1 MRRDK
6 MDTLFSLFE
15 KGGFAVYVLV
25 FLSFVSWAL
34 IIERLFTLRFGSMMS
49 KSVRD
54 VRSLLASGDID
65 GALKLLSLDNTPAG
79 QILYRLL
86 EEYKEGKADKRMLMS
101 DLSFEI
107 SLLAPKVEKNL
118 ALLSTIASVSP
129 LIGLFG
135 TITGLIKVFS
145 AFAVVQ
151 TEQGIAL
158 LATGISEALI
168 SAATGLAV
176 AIPALL
182 AYWIFRIMGN
192 SILDRIEQELAET
205 LRVLK

>member
-1 MRRDK
+1 
-6 MDTLFSLFE
+6 MDTLFSLLE

-25 FLSFVSWAL
+25 FLSLVSWAL
-34 IIERLFTLRFGSMMS
+34 IIERLFNIRSGNMLS
-49 KSVRD
+49 KSVKD
-54 VRSLLASGDID
+54 VRSLLASGDVE
-65 GALKLLSLDNTPAG
+65 GALKLLSLDSSPAS

-86 EEYKEGKADKRMLMS
+86 EEYKEHKVDKRLLLS
-101 DLSFEI
+101 DLNFEI

-145 AFAVVQ
+145 AFAVAQ
-151 TEQGIAL
+151 TEQGVAL
-158 LATGISEALI
+158 LAMGISEALI

-182 AYWIFRIMGN
+182 AYWVFRIMGN
-192 SILDRIEQELAET
+192 SILDKMEQELAET

>member
-1 MRRDK
+1 
-6 MDTLFSLFE
+6 MDTLFSLLE

-34 IIERLFTLRFGSMMS
+34 IIERLFNIRSGNMLS
-49 KSVRD
+49 KSVKD
-54 VRSLLASGDID
+54 VRSLLASGDVE
-65 GALKLLSLDNTPAG
+65 GALKLLSLDSSPAS

-86 EEYKEGKADKRMLMS
+86 EEYKEHKVDKRLLLS
-101 DLSFEI
+101 DLNFEV

-145 AFAVVQ
+145 AFAVAQ

-192 SILDRIEQELAET
+192 SILDKMEQELAET

>member
-1 MRRDK
+1 M
-6 MDTLFSLFE
+6 L
-15 KGGFAVYVLV
+15 
-25 FLSFVSWAL
+25 
-34 IIERLFTLRFGSMMS
+34 S
-49 KSVRD
+49 KSVKD
-54 VRSLLASGDID
+54 VRSLLASGDVE
-65 GALKLLSLDNTPAG
+65 GALKLLSLDSSPAS

-86 EEYKEGKADKRMLMS
+86 EEYKEHKVDKRLLLS
-101 DLSFEI
+101 DLNFEV

-145 AFAVVQ
+145 AFAVAQ

-192 SILDRIEQELAET
+192 SILDKMEQELAET

>member
-1 MRRDK
+1 
-6 MDTLFSLFE
+6 MDTLFGLLE

-25 FLSFVSWAL
+25 FLSLVSWAL
-34 IIERLFTLRFGSMMS
+34 IIERLFNIGSGNMLS
-49 KSVRD
+49 KSVKD
-54 VRSLLASGDID
+54 VRSLLASGDIE
-65 GALKLLSLDNTPAG
+65 GALKLLSLDSSPAS

-86 EEYKEGKADKRMLMS
+86 EEYKDHKVDKRLLLS
-101 DLSFEI
+101 DLNFEV
-107 SLLAPKVEKNL
+107 SLLTPKVEKNL
-118 ALLSTIASVSP
+118 ALLSTIASVAP

-158 LATGISEALI
+158 LAAGISEALI

-176 AIPALL
+176 AIIALL
-182 AYWIFRIMGN
+182 AYWVFRIMGN
-192 SILDRIEQELAET
+192 SILDKTEQELAET

>member
-1 MRRDK
+1 